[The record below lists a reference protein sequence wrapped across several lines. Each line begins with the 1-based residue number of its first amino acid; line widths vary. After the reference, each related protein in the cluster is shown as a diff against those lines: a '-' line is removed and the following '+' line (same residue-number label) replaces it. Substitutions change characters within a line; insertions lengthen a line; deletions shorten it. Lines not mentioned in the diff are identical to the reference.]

1 MASDQDLLFKTLLM
15 SISNQ
20 LTTEDLEKMKFGLE
34 LPQGTLE
41 DVQKPFELFRRMMNA
56 KLLSAENRGHLA
68 SLLQFAGRFDLCNE
82 LMQHRVSQFGPTEET
97 SAFDARQCYAGDL
110 PCRPPHFYGRS
121 QTLDEIVEVL
131 SKDNGQRLV
140 IITGPPGYGKSCLA
154 QTIGHTM
161 IEKQFKVI
169 FLCLREIKSVDKMS
183 AKILLALNVCQGLAN
198 KQCDLAKSH
207 LRSLTTKTILI
218 LDNAEDLLSQED
230 TRHDFNNF
238 IDHVAKFAQNVK
250 CVIASRVWCPASSRH
265 PVKLLAL
272 ENDAAAELLQ
282 VKVQECTMLT
292 LEDHEATTI
301 ANLCFNVPL
310 ILNAAAAYLEFVSP
324 QKLIEILEESSAPIN
339 LADMDDLSPEFKMRR
354 FLKGCLQQLG
364 QEDQE
369 ALVSLAVFPAAFDY
383 EQAARVYDSPRLD
396 VTLMQLVKRSLVH
409 CDVKSKQYFVHQVIQ
424 LCCKENA
431 ENDERLCACY
441 NKARERF
448 VEHYLA
454 LITELHRGFLSKG
467 HMQQNLCRYFA
478 EEQYIIQAI
487 WWAAK
492 GGTALATRCV
502 EILNNAV
509 IFLAKVM
516 KRSEFEE
523 VYELVLSAFQ
533 GDLRLVADCLT
544 CVGIK
549 QIYSCEC
556 HRACNV
562 TSERGYRVLQRALE
576 IYDQLNL
583 TEGELVLQCYSKVAR
598 CMAKNGNP
606 SRALELS
613 ARALEAREKKGEEE
627 PLKYAACCNDRAV
640 VQSSL
645 NNHVEALSLRERA
658 LSAYIDQLDDH
669 PFTGTLYNYLGNDS
683 LALGNFDKAV
693 EYFSKALIIRKKV
706 LGFYHQETARS
717 LHDLGVA
724 YKMKE
729 DFGNAMKQ
737 LDEAVAVQEQLFDVP
752 HEKLKSLQEKSE
764 LCCRLNLPD
773 CEAAVQELQ
782 VKIQDCKEQMAQAK
796 EFNNVRLERIMNFA
810 SNNNVIP

>member
-1 MASDQDLLFKTLLM
+1 MCKSYFLIFFFLFGIL
-15 SISNQ
+15 
-20 LTTEDLEKMKFGLE
+20 
-34 LPQGTLE
+34 
-41 DVQKPFELFRRMMNA
+41 
-56 KLLSAENRGHLA
+56 
-68 SLLQFAGRFDLCNE
+68 
-82 LMQHRVSQFGPTEET
+82 ET

-131 SKDNGQRLV
+131 SKNNGQRLV

-161 IEKQFKVI
+161 LEKQFKVI

-292 LEDHEATTI
+292 LEHHEATTI

-448 VEHYLA
+448 IEHYLA
-454 LITELHRGFLSKG
+454 LITELHRGFLRKG

-492 GGTALATRCV
+492 GGTALATRCA

-516 KRSEFEE
+516 KRSEFED

-562 TSERGYRVLQRALE
+562 TLERGYRVLQRALE

-627 PLKYAACCNDRAV
+627 PLKYAACCNDRAGLTRSTS
-640 VQSSL
+640 SSL
-645 NNHVEALSLRERA
+645 FSVHVTDCVLWL
-658 LSAYIDQLDDH
+658 QF
-669 PFTGTLYNYLGNDS
+669 FTT
-683 LALGNFDKAV
+683 
-693 EYFSKALIIRKKV
+693 E
-706 LGFYHQETARS
+706 
-717 LHDLGVA
+717 
-724 YKMKE
+724 
-729 DFGNAMKQ
+729 
-737 LDEAVAVQEQLFDVP
+737 
-752 HEKLKSLQEKSE
+752 
-764 LCCRLNLPD
+764 
-773 CEAAVQELQ
+773 
-782 VKIQDCKEQMAQAK
+782 
-796 EFNNVRLERIMNFA
+796 
-810 SNNNVIP
+810 